1 MPYSDG
7 QRIVTRCMDNSMKI
21 FDVRNTKKALEA
33 FYELEN
39 DRHPSKL
46 AFSPDEKYLLTGTS
60 YDNKDK

>member
-1 MPYSDG
+1 
-7 QRIVTRCMDNSMKI
+7 MKI